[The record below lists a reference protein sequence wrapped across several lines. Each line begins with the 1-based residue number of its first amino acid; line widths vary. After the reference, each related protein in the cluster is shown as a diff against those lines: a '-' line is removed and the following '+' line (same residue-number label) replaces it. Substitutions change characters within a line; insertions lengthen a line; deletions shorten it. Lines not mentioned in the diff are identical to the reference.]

1 MKQQGKIGDLH
12 CHTQKSDGSESL
24 EKVVH
29 IAKQVGMD
37 FLAVTDHDYLTPRS
51 ELDRLEQQYG
61 IPLIQGVE
69 LSCYDHLRG
78 RRVHLLCYEPKN
90 PQPIVEQC
98 RAVCQK
104 RTQTGEEML
113 KLVQQEYPIAR
124 EDVMEYA
131 SKSEAIFKQHIMA
144 ALMGYGITNQ
154 MFGDLFRQL
163 FSSKGGKAYIKI
175 AYPDVREILPLV
187 RQAQGIA
194 VLAHP
199 YEYDSLELLE
209 ELGGQGLLDGVECY
223 HSRCTHEGEEY
234 LLGRAEHFGLVVTG
248 GSDYHGFNASRI
260 SPLGNRYTPW
270 EHWLQLKE
278 MQVRRYGKE

>member
-98 RAVCQK
+98 RAVCRK

-113 KLVQQEYPIAR
+113 KLVQKEYPITR
-124 EDVMEYA
+124 EDVM
-131 SKSEAIFKQHIMA
+131 
-144 ALMGYGITNQ
+144 
-154 MFGDLFRQL
+154 
-163 FSSKGGKAYIKI
+163 
-175 AYPDVREILPLV
+175 
-187 RQAQGIA
+187 
-194 VLAHP
+194 
-199 YEYDSLELLE
+199 
-209 ELGGQGLLDGVECY
+209 
-223 HSRCTHEGEEY
+223 
-234 LLGRAEHFGLVVTG
+234 
-248 GSDYHGFNASRI
+248 
-260 SPLGNRYTPW
+260 
-270 EHWLQLKE
+270 
-278 MQVRRYGKE
+278 

>member
-1 MKQQGKIGDLH
+1 M
-12 CHTQKSDGSESL
+12 S
-24 EKVVH
+24 
-29 IAKQVGMD
+29 
-37 FLAVTDHDYLTPRS
+37 
-51 ELDRLEQQYG
+51 
-61 IPLIQGVE
+61 
-69 LSCYDHLRG
+69 
-78 RRVHLLCYEPKN
+78 
-90 PQPIVEQC
+90 
-98 RAVCQK
+98 
-104 RTQTGEEML
+104 
-113 KLVQQEYPIAR
+113 
-124 EDVMEYA
+124 
-131 SKSEAIFKQHIMA
+131 
-144 ALMGYGITNQ
+144 YGITNQ

-234 LLGRAEHFGLVVTG
+234 LLGRAEHFGLVATG

-278 MQVRRYGKE
+278 LQVRRYGKE